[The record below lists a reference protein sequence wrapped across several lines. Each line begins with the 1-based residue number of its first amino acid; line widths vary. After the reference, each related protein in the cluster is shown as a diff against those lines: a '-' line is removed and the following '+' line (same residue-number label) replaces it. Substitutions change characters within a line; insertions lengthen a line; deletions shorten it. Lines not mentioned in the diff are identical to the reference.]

1 MTKTI
6 VIDFCPQWAT
16 DTQEAINEANK
27 ITKEGGAVELRPDT
41 NLIQA
46 DCLGLLTTFGFAYS
60 ASRNIFVKLKK

>member
-1 MTKTI
+1 MTKIT
-6 VIDFCPQWAT
+6 VIDFCPQLAT

-27 ITKEGGAVELRPDT
+27 IIKEGGVVELRPET

-46 DCLGLLTTFGFAYS
+46 DCLGLLTTFSFTYS